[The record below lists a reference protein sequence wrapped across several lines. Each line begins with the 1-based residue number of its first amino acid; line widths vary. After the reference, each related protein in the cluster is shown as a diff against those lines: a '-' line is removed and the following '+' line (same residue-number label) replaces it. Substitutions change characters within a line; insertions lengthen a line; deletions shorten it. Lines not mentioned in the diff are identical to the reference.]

1 MIFGLPFWVGGD
13 KLNVKLRQKGNIIM
27 RFEDLN
33 ADKVRQL
40 GSEERWLAAQ
50 DMVHNGQVH
59 FRYRTPDRLEAA
71 VQDKENWYPAVISIV
86 DGDLESS
93 CSCPQQ
99 EDGWCTC
106 TLAVLAAW
114 LEDPESFLDRSSL
127 KEQLK
132 QFSKSELIKIILEMA
147 DKVFETREL
156 LKEESPDLDT
166 LLENVDQIFAEA
178 AASGAGDVSEL
189 EEKLHQAQEKADR
202 LAQMGRLSEARATY
216 FYLLDNLYG
225 LEEDLDRPNLFS
237 EDLKQEL
244 FEEYCQLIH
253 EDQHLDR
260 ALVQQEIEQLET
272 RAAFAQGQFDFG
284 DLKKDFTEDAA

>member
-1 MIFGLPFWVGGD
+1 
-13 KLNVKLRQKGNIIM
+13 M

-33 ADKVRQL
+33 AEKVRQL
-40 GSEERWLAAQ
+40 GSEEKWLAAQ
-50 DMVHNGQVH
+50 DLMHNNQVH

-71 VQDKENWYPAVISIV
+71 VQDNENWYPTVVSIV
-86 DGDLESS
+86 DGALESS

-99 EDGWCTC
+99 EEGWCTC
-106 TLAVLAAW
+106 ALAVLAAW
-114 LEDPESFLDRSSL
+114 LDKPDSFLDRSSL

-132 QFSKSELIKIILEMA
+132 QYSKSELIKIIIEMA

-166 LLENVDQIFAEA
+166 LLESVDHIFAEA
-178 AASGAGDVSEL
+178 GNTGATDTSEL
-189 EEKLHQAQEKADR
+189 EEKLRQAQDKADR

-216 FYLLDNLYG
+216 FYLLDNVYG
-225 LEEDLDRPNLFS
+225 LEEDLGQTGLFS

-253 EDQHLDR
+253 EDRHLDR
-260 ALVQQEIEQLET
+260 TLVQQEIEQLET
-272 RAAFAQGQFDFG
+272 RAAIIQGQLNFG
-284 DLKKDFTEDAA
+284 DLKKNFMEEVA

>member
-1 MIFGLPFWVGGD
+1 
-13 KLNVKLRQKGNIIM
+13 M

-33 ADKVRQL
+33 AEKIRQL
-40 GSEERWLAAQ
+40 GSEERWLAAK
-50 DMVHNGQVH
+50 DLVHNGQVH

-71 VQDKENWYPAVISIV
+71 VQDNENWYPAVIFIV
-86 DGDLESS
+86 DGALESS

-106 TLAVLAAW
+106 SLAVLTAW
-114 LEDPESFLDRSSL
+114 LENSDSFLDRSSL

-166 LLENVDQIFAEA
+166 LLESVDRIFAEA
-178 AASGAGDVSEL
+178 GTSGTKDVAEL

-216 FYLLDNLYG
+216 FYLLDNAYG
-225 LEEDLDRPNLFS
+225 LEEDLGKPNLFS

-253 EDQHLDR
+253 EDHQLDR
-260 ALVQQEIEQLET
+260 TLVQQEIEQLES
-272 RAAFAQGQFDFG
+272 RAAFVEGQLSFG